1 MALMIAGIICM
12 IAGLIGLLLPVI
24 PQIPFFVCGTVL
36 LMLGSERFCTWVTS
50 TSLYKTHAKK
60 YIAGNR
66 FLSQLFEKA
75 GLEPETGQGDMELKT
90 EQTDM
95 TSETERDCPEP
106 KAEKTPPEP
115 QTELTL
121 KEKKEDM

>member
-1 MALMIAGIICM
+1 MKKMALMIAGVICM

-66 FLSQLFEKA
+66 FLSQFFEKA
-75 GLEPETGQGDMELKT
+75 GLEPETGQTG
-90 EQTDM
+90 M
-95 TSETERDCPEP
+95 TSETELAGTEP